1 MTRSLLLSLAAIA
14 ALVSACSA
22 PADAPADAP
31 AKAPEPESAATAPP
45 APTPTPAPAVD
56 PTFDAWVR
64 DQVKDGGM
72 PLQYA
77 AAPGPDGLSFA
88 YLTGGDYCGSGGCV
102 LLVARKTETG
112 FERVGRLTVT
122 QTPIRVLESRTRG
135 LPDLAVGV
143 RGGGATSHEAL
154 IPFDGSSYA
163 SNPTVAPATPLEG
176 QPDVTTL
183 IASEPVFRP
192 LP

>member
-22 PADAPADAP
+22 PVDAP

-45 APTPTPAPAVD
+45 APPPAPAPTVD

-77 AAPGPDGLSFA
+77 AAAGPDGLSVA

-122 QTPIRVLESRTRG
+122 QTPIRVLESRSQG

-154 IPFDGSSYA
+154 IPFDGSRYA
-163 SNPTVAPATPLEG
+163 SNPTVAPAKPIEG
-176 QPDVTTL
+176 AAPGQTL
-183 IASEPVFRP
+183 ITDDTPKVTVRE
-192 LP
+192 

>member
-22 PADAPADAP
+22 PADAPA
-31 AKAPEPESAATAPP
+31 KAPEPESAAAPP
-45 APTPTPAPAVD
+45 TPAPTPAPAVD
-56 PTFDAWVR
+56 PAFDSWVR
-64 DQVKDGGM
+64 NQVKDGGM

-77 AAPGPDGLSFA
+77 AAAGPDGLSFA

-122 QTPIRVLESRTRG
+122 QTPIRVLESRGQG

-154 IPFDGSSYA
+154 IPFDGRRYA
-163 SNPTVAPATPLEG
+163 SNPTVAPAKPIEGAAPGQILITDDTPK
-176 QPDVTTL
+176 VTVR
-183 IASEPVFRP
+183 E
-192 LP
+192 